1 MWFAG
6 YIAKEEVG
14 VACRAKVSNILCGMK
29 IMSVLY
35 KMGMDVSGFRIYL
48 LSGSLNVTDLDK
60 IKNLQN
66 RKIIIFDLKKGK
78 VLLAATPDG
87 YLALRKQKISMDTI
101 IEIQELEAYKL
112 LVENFVIKK
121 KGNDNHEN

>member
-1 MWFAG
+1 M
-6 YIAKEEVG
+6 
-14 VACRAKVSNILCGMK
+14 
-29 IMSVLY
+29 
-35 KMGMDVSGFRIYL
+35 
-48 LSGSLNVTDLDK
+48 TDLDK

-66 RKIIIFDLKKGK
+66 RKIIIFDLKNGK

>member
-14 VACRAKVSNILCGMK
+14 VECRDKVSNILCGMR

-48 LSGSLNVTDLDK
+48 LSGSLDVTDLDK

-87 YLALRKQKISMDTI
+87 YLALRKQKIPMDTI
-101 IEIQELEAYKL
+101 IEVQELEAYKL